1 METQTTK
8 NTKETARDPEHTR
21 QILLEAAFKE
31 MYENGFQAAS
41 LERILSNTSLTK
53 GALYHHFPNK
63 RALGIAVVREVIA
76 DKIVELNA
84 APLRTSD
91 DPIPMMVKFIENC
104 GQTPD
109 WVSLEHGCPLNNL
122 IQEMSP
128 LDEEFRFHLQ
138 QIQLAWHSAIS
149 GALERGQAKGNVRE
163 DVDCEEVAMFI
174 VAAVEGCV
182 GTAKNL
188 QSLEAYRSC
197 MNQLGRYV
205 QALAP

>member
-8 NTKETARDPEHTR
+8 ETTRNPEHTR
-21 QILLEAAFKE
+21 TVLLEAAFKE
-31 MYENGFQAAS
+31 IYENGFQAAS
-41 LERILSNTSLTK
+41 LERILSNTNLTK

-63 RALGIAVVREVIA
+63 HALGIAVIREIIK
-76 DKIVELNA
+76 DKIVERNV
-84 APLRTSD
+84 APLKETD
-91 DPIPMMVKFIENC
+91 DPIPMMVNFIEHNS
-104 GQTPD
+104 GAPGWAVMQY
-109 WVSLEHGCPLNNL
+109 GCPLNNL

-128 LDEEFRFHLQ
+128 LDEDFRHHLQ
-138 QIQLAWHSAIS
+138 EIQFAWHKAIS
-149 GALERGQAKGNVRE
+149 EALDRGQAKGNVRA

-188 QSLEAYRSC
+188 QSHEAYRGC

-205 QALAP
+205 QSLAP